1 MTISKATSSILD
13 QLIDVIKQMS
23 SEDYIRPLEIYN
35 GSTIGK
41 HFRHIHD
48 FYSCLIQGSR
58 IGCIDYCQR
67 DRNEALELQPEEIS
81 MSFSNMKEDIAS
93 LDTSKDID
101 IYGDFEYMNGTR
113 PMATSSIG
121 RELLY
126 AYDHAVHH
134 LAIIKLGIKAEIPDV
149 EIDSNIGV
157 AASTLRHQLS
167 QG

>member
-1 MTISKATSSILD
+1 
-13 QLIDVIKQMS
+13 
-23 SEDYIRPLEIYN
+23 
-35 GSTIGK
+35 
-41 HFRHIHD
+41 
-48 FYSCLIQGSR
+48 
-58 IGCIDYCQR
+58 
-67 DRNEALELQPEEIS
+67 
-81 MSFSNMKEDIAS
+81 
-93 LDTSKDID
+93 
-101 IYGDFEYMNGTR
+101 MNGTR

-167 QG
+167 LG